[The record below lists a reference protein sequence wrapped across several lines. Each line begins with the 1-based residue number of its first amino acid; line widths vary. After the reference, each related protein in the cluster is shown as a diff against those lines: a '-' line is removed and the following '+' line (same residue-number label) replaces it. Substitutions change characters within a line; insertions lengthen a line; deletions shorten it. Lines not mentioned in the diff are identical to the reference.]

1 MKNLGKAITALMVIG
16 IIGAILTVA
25 GCGKSS
31 GSSSKTQTQTY
42 TVQKGTLLSTVSAV
56 GDISMPEQVKLTFG
70 SGGSTNDLNTV
81 QEVDV
86 NFGDTVKKGDVLA
99 KIDTASLERAV
110 EQAKAN
116 LRTAQ
121 INLEQA
127 SSETNILKAQAS
139 VESAKASLA
148 SAEKDLSD
156 AQTPYSAADIAKAQ
170 ATVQSAT
177 ANLAVAEQDLQET
190 QTSIISDADAAVR
203 DAQVALDNAQRS
215 LDTAQKNG
223 DVSITDAENSLSD
236 AEKAYNNFVQ
246 SNIGILDRWN
256 IAEQKASLAWNVQKA
271 QANLDI
277 AKSQAASSIATAENN
292 LAKAKD
298 ALQSAEENLVAT
310 KAGPPQA
317 QQKQSA
323 VATAKA
329 ALDKANED
337 LAAMQPDPT
346 AIQQKQSAVATA
358 KANLAQA
365 QDNLAY
371 VEAGYDTEL
380 LQIKVDNAQVALDDA
395 NEQLQAATIVAPFDG
410 VVAAVNAKVGDKV
423 TSTEEIIYLV
433 NTSKVEVASAV
444 DETDVAK
451 VKAGQTAVI
460 TLDAISDARLRGTV
474 GAVSPIGQKS
484 SGVVTYTFSIEVQ
497 DTQGYD
503 LKEGMTAAA
512 EIVVLNKTD
521 VILVPSS
528 AITQSGRNSV
538 VEVVTANG
546 TTEQRT
552 IQTGATNGTQ
562 TEVVSGLSEGE
573 KILVKTSTTSSTTT
587 SGGSSGRREEFFI
600 GPGGGPGGPSFEVG
614 P

>member
-1 MKNLGKAITALMVIG
+1 MKNLRKAIVAFMVIA
-16 IIGAILTVA
+16 IVGAILTVT

-31 GSSSKTQTQTY
+31 GSSSTTQTQIVQ
-42 TVQKGTLLSTVSAV
+42 VQKGTLLSTVSAV

-236 AEKAYNNFVQ
+236 AEKAYNNFVPTA
-246 SNIGILDRWN
+246 IGNYTNLSDYLSQKDRLSWN
-256 IAEQKASLAWNVQKA
+256 IQKA

-277 AKSQAASSIATAENN
+277 VKSQAASSIATAENN

-310 KAGPPQA
+310 KAGPPQV

-474 GAVSPIGQKS
+474 GAVSPVAQTS
-484 SGVVTYTFSIEVQ
+484 AGVVSYTFSIEVQ
-497 DTQGYD
+497 DTQGND
-503 LKEGMTAAA
+503 LKEGMTASAD
-512 EIVVLNKTD
+512 ILVLNKTD
-521 VILVPSS
+521 VLLVPSA

-573 KILVKTSTTSSTTT
+573 KVLVQTGATSSTTSSTRTPT
-587 SGGSSGRREEFFI
+587 GARGGGFFI
-600 GPGGGPGGPSFEVG
+600 GGGGGPGD
-614 P
+614 